1 MKVFDGDLFFERFLF
16 AIGVE
21 LADLFSSAIRTT
33 LKVCHNALLALRI
46 ETQRHGS
53 DVNQKQFNIPL
64 ETCFPRES
72 TERIKFWTWYLI
84 KLYWLLLNSFYYLLT
99 KPFAKV
105 ICIINHKTMAKESMD
120 HSWIFLECDRHTSF
134 F

>member
-72 TERIKFWTWYLI
+72 AERIKFWTWYLI
-84 KLYWLLLNSFYYLLT
+84 KLYWLLLNSVNYLLT

-105 ICIINHKTMAKESMD
+105 VCIINHKTMAKESMD
-120 HSWIFLECDRHTSF
+120 RSWILLQRDRHTSF